1 MRLAAVALLS
11 LLLAGCAAG
20 PGEAPPGEEVPE
32 QPPETDS
39 GPDDPPDLSD
49 VPEAEPREE
58 PLSKTG
64 NPDDY
69 TVFGRTYQ
77 VMAPSAARGFTQ
89 EGIASWYGRKFHGQR
104 TSSGEPYDMYTM
116 TAAHTELPLPT
127 YARVTNLANQRSVV
141 VKINDRGPFADDRI
155 IDLSYAAADRLGMV
169 TDGTARVRVEV
180 LGGASGSPATADADD
195 TAAADAGNDPDRDAP
210 AVESDGAAA
219 EGTTRARR
227 VSERLAAADDADDE
241 PGDGDADSILVQVG
255 AFSSAANAES
265 LKERLAEDD
274 LGPVSVERHDGVHRV
289 RIGPLAGRSRAE
301 SLMERLRAAGF
312 NGGHVVA
319 AD

>member
-1 MRLAAVALLS
+1 MRVAAVALLT

-20 PGEAPPGEEVPE
+20 PGDEPRDEGMPE
-32 QPPETDS
+32 QRPEIDS
-39 GPDDPPDLSD
+39 GPDDPPDLSN
-49 VPEAEPREE
+49 VPEPEPQDE
-58 PLSKTG
+58 PLSETG

-69 TVFGRTYQ
+69 TVFGRTYH

-89 EGIASWYGRKFHGQR
+89 EGVASWYGRKFHGRR

-141 VKINDRGPFADDRI
+141 VKINDRGPFADNRI

-195 TAAADAGNDPDRDAP
+195 DAVTEADADRDG
-210 AVESDGAAA
+210 SAAEPRTSA
-219 EGTTRARR
+219 TEGTTRARR
-227 VSERLAAADDADDE
+227 VNQRLAAASEGDNE
-241 PGDGDADSILVQVG
+241 PGNDDSGGVLVQVG
-255 AFSSAANAES
+255 AFNSAANADS
-265 LKERLAEDD
+265 LRQRLTARD
-274 LGPVSVERHDGVHRV
+274 LGPVSVERHEGVHRV
-289 RIGPLAGRSRAE
+289 RVGPVASRTRAE

-312 NGGHVVA
+312 NAGHVVTVN
-319 AD
+319 